1 MMNPKEENLNGCEE
15 QTRNEDEGIDSI
27 LEAFE
32 TYVCDELCCHRTEN
46 LTQEEMDWHCVH
58 CELQSYVDKIEEKL
72 NTISEFGSVRC
83 YACRYCKKV
92 DTENGSS
99 LYCAKDSGRLSK
111 TTYDSTCLN
120 GKK

>member
-1 MMNPKEENLNGCEE
+1 MMNPKEEDQSGCRE
-15 QTRNEDEGIDSI
+15 QTENEESVSDI
-27 LEAFE
+27 LENLE
-32 TYVCDELCCHRTEN
+32 SYVCDELCCYRGEK
-46 LTQEEMDWHCVH
+46 LTQEEIDWRCAH
-58 CELQSYVDKIEEKL
+58 CELQRYVDKIEERL
-72 NTISEFGSVRC
+72 NTISESGSVRC

>member
-1 MMNPKEENLNGCEE
+1 MMNPKEENQSGCRGQTENEE
-15 QTRNEDEGIDSI
+15 SVSDI
-27 LEAFE
+27 LENLE
-32 TYVCDELCCHRTEN
+32 NYVCVELCCHRGEK
-46 LTQEEMDWHCVH
+46 LTQEEMDWHCAH
-58 CELQSYVDKIEEKL
+58 CELQSYVDKTEEKL
-72 NTISEFGSVRC
+72 NAISESGSVRC

>member
-1 MMNPKEENLNGCEE
+1 MMNPKKENRSGCREQTENEESASDILENLEN
-15 QTRNEDEGIDSI
+15 
-27 LEAFE
+27 
-32 TYVCDELCCHRTEN
+32 YVCDGLCCHRGEK
-46 LTQEEMDWHCVH
+46 LTQEEMDWYCAH

-72 NTISEFGSVRC
+72 NAISESGSVRC

-99 LYCAKDSGRLSK
+99 LYCTKESGRLSK
-111 TTYDSTCLN
+111 TTYDSTCLK

>member
-1 MMNPKEENLNGCEE
+1 MECLGTITKSG
-15 QTRNEDEGIDSI
+15 TRFTYYKDGKGGIWFDDEPEGGK
-27 LEAFE
+27 
-32 TYVCDELCCHRTEN
+32 
-46 LTQEEMDWHCVH
+46 LTQEEMDWHCAH

-72 NTISEFGSVRC
+72 NAISESGSVRC

-99 LYCAKDSGRLSK
+99 LHCAKDSGRLSK